1 VTVRARLTVRL
12 GRRPAGCAI
21 VLDSWSC
28 NDYGPRCPRP
38 GTGRYSAPGKRPAP
52 SPTHR
57 HWRSADRPAEA
68 RPGSAAVRTCV
79 PRRFLDCDDSAVPVH
94 PARLVPALRVGPF
107 GPHSVP
113 APALPPWPRS
123 PRQYPCDG

>member
-1 VTVRARLTVRL
+1 MITGPAAPGPGLAVAPRPAC
-12 GRRPAGCAI
+12 GRRLP
-21 VLDSWSC
+21 
-28 NDYGPRCPRP
+28 
-38 GTGRYSAPGKRPAP
+38 
-52 SPTHR
+52 PTHR